1 MTTLDVF
8 DVLALRAICIDWPN
22 TPVPESTVADGVM
35 ERLRQVLRDLQRGV
49 YWGSADLLP
58 LIRQVLL
65 RHASEDAKPGWLR
78 VPAAPGWPDE
88 RAWRYGQFHTDPTET
103 GLNISPRFP
112 RLAFLGAQADLFDD
126 AFREL
131 SSRPGAHVDGD
142 PLLERSLGLPTYTGD
157 GQREAVRALL
167 HLPPNETLIANL
179 PTGSGK
185 SLLAHLPP
193 LLNPE
198 GMLTLAIVPT
208 VALAM
213 DQARRMETSL
223 RERFPHRP
231 IPPLAYHAG
240 LSQEERGTIRQA
252 IRSGE
257 QPILFTS
264 PESATGSLR
273 TWLEN
278 AAAEGRLSH
287 VVVDEAHLVTGW
299 GNGFRPVFQLLPA
312 LVHDLR
318 KRAASRPLRVVLASA
333 TLSAATLTA
342 LRQLFGPPKSTYL
355 VAAVHLRSEPRY
367 AFQYSPDTSD
377 QRERIFE
384 AIRFAPRP
392 FILYV
397 TRPDEATTWL
407 AHLREAGYSRVAAFT
422 GRTPSG
428 ERELLLRA
436 WAANELDGMV
446 ATSAFG
452 LGVDK
457 NDVRT
462 VLHATLPESLDRFYQ
477 EVGRGGRDGR
487 ASASLL
493 VHTDRDIDQAKG
505 MASEKLLR
513 DDTAF
518 ERWSLMI
525 SHARAGDD
533 DDVFW
538 VDLNRL
544 PSHLTVASEQSSLW
558 NIRTLTLM
566 ARAGLI
572 ELVALRDSAMAG
584 EETPLDLALASH
596 AAVRILEASHLN
608 REAFSRSLAQAR
620 ADMLRAGDQ
629 GLLAMQDVASL
640 KLEISQA
647 LTSMY
652 SVVQGVWSPVVS
664 SCGGCATHWENRAS
678 TGLYQPPHAGRLR
691 RFAKR
696 DTSRIRDL
704 GLPMASPRLLVVAI
718 PDEGHFLST
727 CERLATHLAS
737 ALRPHS
743 WLMEPS
749 LKTRFDL
756 RLREPLRPLP
766 HDDSFIDI
774 VDARA
779 PNAWLAG
786 SDEVRVIFLDRV
798 RPATFP
804 RELWNSNAALD
815 IAIVTKSIGDP
826 DHGTRHFI
834 DTTPHVAATTFLDK
848 ISS

>member
-1 MTTLDVF
+1 MTTPDVF
-8 DVLALRAICIDWPN
+8 DLLAVRTICIDWPN
-22 TPVPESTVADGVM
+22 VPVPETAVPDGVL
-35 ERLRQVLRDLQRGV
+35 ERLRQVLHDLQRGIHR
-49 YWGSADLLP
+49 GRADLVP

-65 RHASEDAKPGWLR
+65 RHTSEDATPGWLR
-78 VPAAPGWPDE
+78 VPTAPGWPDE
-88 RAWRYGQFHTDPTET
+88 LAWRVGQFHTDPTGD
-103 GLNISPRFP
+103 GLNVSPRFP
-112 RLAFLGAQADLFDD
+112 RLAFLGAQANLFDD

-131 SSRPGAHVDGD
+131 HARPAAHVDGD
-142 PLLERSLGLPTYTGD
+142 PLLRRSLGLPTYTGD

-193 LLNPE
+193 LLGPE

-213 DQARRMETSL
+213 DQARRMRTL
-223 RERFPHRP
+223 LGERFPHRT

-240 LSQEERGTIRQA
+240 LSQEERASIRQA
-252 IRSGE
+252 IRTGE
-257 QPILFTS
+257 QPVLFTS

-273 TWLEN
+273 PWLEQ

-318 KRAASRPLRVVLASA
+318 NRAAGRPLRVVLASA

-342 LRQLFGPPKSTYL
+342 LRQLFGPPQSTYL

-367 AFQYSPDTSD
+367 AFDFSPGMSD
-377 QRERIFE
+377 QRERILE
-384 AIRFAPRP
+384 AIRLAPRP

-407 AHLREAGYSRVAAFT
+407 TRLREEGYSRMAAFT
-422 GRTPSG
+422 GRTPSN
-428 ERELLLRA
+428 EREQLLRA

-518 ERWSLMI
+518 DRWSLMI
-525 SHARAGDD
+525 SHARAGDG

-544 PSHLTVASEQSSLW
+544 PSHLTVVSEQSSLW

-566 ARAGLI
+566 ARADLI
-572 ELVALRDSAMAG
+572 ELVALRDGAMDG
-584 EETPLDLALASH
+584 KETPLDLALASH
-596 AAVRILEASHLN
+596 AAVRILEANHLN
-608 REAFSRSLAQAR
+608 REVFSRSLARAR
-620 ADMLRAGDQ
+620 ADMLQAADQ
-629 GLLAMQDVASL
+629 GVLAMQDVASL

-664 SCGGCATHWENRAS
+664 SCGGCATHWANRAS
-678 TGLYQPPHAGRLR
+678 TGLYQPPLAGRLR

-696 DTSRIRDL
+696 DTARIRDL

-718 PDEGHFLST
+718 PDDGQFLNT

-737 ALRPHS
+737 VVQPHS

-749 LKTRFDL
+749 LETRFAL
-756 RLREPLRPLP
+756 RLRELLRPLP
-766 HDDSFIDI
+766 RDDSFIDI
-774 VDARA
+774 VDTRA
-779 PNAWLAG
+779 PDGWLAG
-786 SDEVRVIFLDRV
+786 SDEVRVIFLDRA

-804 RELWNSNAALD
+804 RDLWNTDAALD
-815 IAIVTKSIGDP
+815 IAIVRKSLGDP
-826 DHGTRHFI
+826 DHAARHFI
-834 DTTPHVAATTFLDK
+834 DTTPHVAAATFLDK
-848 ISS
+848 ISA

>member
-1 MTTLDVF
+1 MTAPEAFNLLSVQT
-8 DVLALRAICIDWPN
+8 ICSDWPN
-22 TPVPESTVADGVM
+22 SPVPDLSVADGVL
-35 ERLRQVLRDLQRGV
+35 ERLRQVLRDLQHGIHRGH
-49 YWGSADLLP
+49 ADLVP

-65 RHASEDAKPGWLR
+65 RHASGDTAPGWLR
-78 VPAAPGWPDE
+78 VPTALGWPNE
-88 RAWRYGQFHTDPTET
+88 QAWRDGQFHTDPT
-103 GLNISPRFP
+103 GDRLNVSPRFP

-131 SSRPGAHVDGD
+131 PARPTAHVDGD
-142 PLLERSLGLPTYTGD
+142 PLLRRSLGLPTYTGD

-185 SLLAHLPP
+185 SLLAQLPP

-213 DQARRMETSL
+213 DQARRMKTILE
-223 RERFPHRP
+223 ERFPHRT

-240 LSQEERGTIRQA
+240 LSQEERSSVRQA
-252 IRSGE
+252 IRTGE

-273 TWLEN
+273 TLLEN
-278 AAAEGRLSH
+278 TAAEGRLSH

-318 KRAASRPLRVVLASA
+318 KRAAGRPLRVVLASA
-333 TLSAATLTA
+333 TLSAATLSA
-342 LRQLFGPPKSTYL
+342 LRQLFGPPQSTYL

-367 AFQYSPDTSD
+367 AFQFSMSIPH
-377 QRERIFE
+377 QRERILE
-384 AIRFAPRP
+384 AIRLTPRP

-407 AHLREAGYSRVAAFT
+407 AHLRQAGYSRVAAFS

-428 ERELLLRA
+428 EREQLLSA
-436 WAANELDGMV
+436 WAANEMDGMV

-477 EVGRGGRDGR
+477 EVGRGGRDGC

-493 VHTDRDIDQAKG
+493 VHTDRDVDQAKG

-518 ERWSLMI
+518 ERWRLMI
-525 SHARAGDD
+525 SHARVG

-538 VDLNRL
+538 IDLNRL
-544 PSHLTVASEQSSLW
+544 PSHLTVTSEQSSLW

-572 ELVALRDSAMAG
+572 ELVALRDGARDSDEA
-584 EETPLDLALASH
+584 PLDLALASQ
-596 AAVRILEASHLN
+596 AAVRILDASHLN
-608 REAFSRSLAQAR
+608 LEVFSRRLAQAR
-620 ADMLRAGDQ
+620 ADVLRAGDQ
-629 GLLAMQDVASL
+629 GILAMQDVASL
-640 KLEISQA
+640 RTEISQA

-664 SCGGCATHWENRAS
+664 SCGGCATHWEDRAT
-678 TGLYQPPHAGRLR
+678 TGLYSPPHAGRLR
-691 RFAKR
+691 RFSGR
-696 DTSRIRDL
+696 DTGRIRSL
-704 GLPMASPRLLVVAI
+704 GLPMASQRLLVIAI
-718 PDEGHFLST
+718 PDSGHFLST
-727 CERLATHLAS
+727 CELLATHLAS
-737 ALRPHS
+737 VLRPHS
-743 WLMEPS
+743 WLMESS
-749 LKTRFDL
+749 LKTRFSL
-756 RLREPLRPLP
+756 RLRELLLPLP
-766 HDDSFIDI
+766 RDDSFIDI

-779 PNAWLAG
+779 PDAWLAG

-798 RPATFP
+798 RPAAFP
-804 RELWNSNAALD
+804 RELWYSNAALD
-815 IAIVTKSIGDP
+815 IAIVPKSIGDP
-826 DHGTRHFI
+826 DHAARHFI
-834 DTTPHVAATTFLDK
+834 DTTPHVAAATFLDK
-848 ISS
+848 ISA

>member
-1 MTTLDVF
+1 MP
-8 DVLALRAICIDWPN
+8 RAPNWPEE
-22 TPVPESTVADGVM
+22 P
-35 ERLRQVLRDLQRGV
+35 
-49 YWGSADLLP
+49 
-58 LIRQVLL
+58 
-65 RHASEDAKPGWLR
+65 
-78 VPAAPGWPDE
+78 
-88 RAWRYGQFHTDPTET
+88 AWRAGQFHTDPIPE
-103 GLNISPRFP
+103 GLNVSPRFP
-112 RLAFLGAQADLFDD
+112 HLAFLGAQADLFDD

-131 SSRPGAHVDGD
+131 PARPVSHVDGD
-142 PLLERSLGLPTYTGD
+142 PLLLRSLGLPTYTGD

-208 VALAM
+208 VALAL
-213 DQARRMETSL
+213 DQARRMQVLL
-223 RERFPHRP
+223 RERFPHRA

-240 LSQEERGTIRQA
+240 LSQEERASIRGA
-252 IRSGE
+252 IRTGD

-264 PESATGSLR
+264 PESAIGSLR
-273 TWLEN
+273 TWLEH

-312 LVHDLR
+312 LVHSLR
-318 KRAASRPLRVVLASA
+318 QHAADRPLRVVLASA
-333 TLSAATLTA
+333 TLSAGTLFA
-342 LRQLFGPPKSTYL
+342 LRQLFGPPQSTYL

-367 AFQYSPDTSD
+367 AFQFSPSASD
-377 QRERIFE
+377 QRELILE

-407 AHLREAGYSRVAAFT
+407 AHLREAGYARVAAFT
-422 GRTPSG
+422 GRTPSS
-428 ERELLLRA
+428 ERDQLLRA
-436 WAANELDGMV
+436 WAANKLDGMV

-493 VHTDRDIDQAKG
+493 VHTAQDIDQAKG

-518 ERWSLMI
+518 ERWTLMI
-525 SHARAGDD
+525 THARPADGDD
-533 DDVFW
+533 VYW

-544 PSHLTVASEQSSLW
+544 PSHLVVNSEQSSLW
-558 NIRTLTLM
+558 NVRTLTLM

-572 ELVALRDSAMAG
+572 ELVALRDGAG
-584 EETPLDLALASH
+584 NGDETPVDLALASE
-596 AAVRILEASHLN
+596 AAVRILDANHRN
-608 REAFSRSLAQAR
+608 PDAFSQRLAQAR
-620 ADMLRAGDQ
+620 DAMLRTAEQ
-629 GLLAMQDVASL
+629 GIRVMRHVARRDI
-640 KLEISQA
+640 EISQA
-647 LTSMY
+647 LTQTY
-652 SVVQGVWSPVVS
+652 SVIQGIWSPVVTC
-664 SCGGCATHWENRAS
+664 CGGCATHWDDRRT
-678 TGLYQPPHAGRLR
+678 TGLYPPPHAGRLR
-691 RFAKR
+691 RFATR
-696 DTSRIRDL
+696 DTGRIRHL
-704 GLPMASPRLLVVAI
+704 GLPMASPRLLVVAV
-718 PDEGHFLST
+718 PDDGQFLTT
-727 CERLATHLAS
+727 CERLANHLAS
-737 ALRPHS
+737 VVRPHA

-749 LKTRFDL
+749 LKTRFGQ
-756 RLREPLRPLP
+756 RLRQLLRPLP
-766 HDDSFIDI
+766 RDDSFIDI

-779 PNAWLAG
+779 PDAWTAG

-798 RPATFP
+798 RPASFP
-804 RELWNSNAALD
+804 QELWHSEAALD
-815 IAIVTKSIGDP
+815 IVIVSKSLGDP
-826 DHGTRHFI
+826 DHEGRYFI
-834 DTTPHVAATTFLDK
+834 DTTPYVASATFLER